1 MYPLLK
7 LLLVCLLLSVPAV
20 LFSQDSAFVIHG
32 NENVHDSAKGNR
44 LKLLSGK
51 TPVDIIDIGLHIA
64 HPYAPIRKENPQ
76 MKAGKLYASA
86 LPSVQYTLQTGFAAA
101 VTGNFAFYTSDEA
114 NANISSVMTSVN
126 YSQKKQFFVPI
137 EANIWTKGNKFNIQA
152 DWEYS
157 KFPQN
162 TYGLGGFTTDQ
173 DGYPIDYHYIRL
185 YQTIYKTIAP
195 DFYLGLGY
203 NYDNY
208 WNIQELNI
216 PKDTTTNWDAYG
228 FSNTAR
234 SSGPTFNVLYDGRR
248 NAINPFPGYYANVTL
263 RSNIT
268 FLGSDNNW
276 TSLLIDLRKYMHF
289 PANSSNTLGFWSYN
303 WFTVAGKP
311 PYLNLASTA
320 SDTYENLG
328 RGYVQGRYRGQ
339 NLVYLETEYRFG
351 ITANGLLGGVIF
363 ANAQSYTEPT
373 SNRFETILP
382 GYGIGIRIKV
392 NKFSKTNVCLDY
404 GFGAHGSRGIFAN
417 LGEVF

>member
-263 RSNIT
+263 RSN
-268 FLGSDNNW
+268 L
-276 TSLLIDLRKYMHF
+276 SLIH
-289 PANSSNTLGFWSYN
+289 
-303 WFTVAGKP
+303 
-311 PYLNLASTA
+311 
-320 SDTYENLG
+320 
-328 RGYVQGRYRGQ
+328 
-339 NLVYLETEYRFG
+339 
-351 ITANGLLGGVIF
+351 I
-363 ANAQSYTEPT
+363 
-373 SNRFETILP
+373 
-382 GYGIGIRIKV
+382 
-392 NKFSKTNVCLDY
+392 
-404 GFGAHGSRGIFAN
+404 
-417 LGEVF
+417 

>member
-1 MYPLLK
+1 
-7 LLLVCLLLSVPAV
+7 